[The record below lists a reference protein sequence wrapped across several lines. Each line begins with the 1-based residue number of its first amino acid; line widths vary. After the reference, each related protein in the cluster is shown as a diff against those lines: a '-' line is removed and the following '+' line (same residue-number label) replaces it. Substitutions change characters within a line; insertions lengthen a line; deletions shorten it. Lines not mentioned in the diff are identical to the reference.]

1 MEYLDT
7 IYGLILIKFLKSQWK
22 NLNNIIKNGRNLK
35 KFELNYLIKK
45 IKEGI
50 KDNEDAKYKADD
62 GVKRNES
69 TNVYAMMDNNDK
81 FEKVKK

>member
-1 MEYLDT
+1 M
-7 IYGLILIKFLKSQWK
+7 
-22 NLNNIIKNGRNLK
+22 K

-62 GVKRNES
+62 GVKRNDS
-69 TNVYAMMDNNDK
+69 TNACSMVDNNNI